1 MLKTGC
7 ICFGFSASDF
17 VLVSDFGF
25 RILSLSMDA
34 TPYLERYR
42 KGEWRDRIFR
52 DMILD
57 DVRPEGK
64 GLTFLDIGCGHGFD
78 GDVPLQESLARVAGA
93 FIGIEPDTAVRPL
106 PCFTQVHACLFEDAP
121 LAPGS
126 IDVAYAIMVLEHL
139 AEPQR
144 FWDKLHAVL
153 APGGV
158 FWGLTVDSRHWFCRF
173 SRGFDRLGIKDV
185 YLRFLI
191 GRRGQERYENYPVF
205 YRSNSP
211 EQIAPLVRQF
221 HSHEFHNFARVG
233 QCNGYFPAPLRPF
246 VSAWDRRALRKNRP
260 GTLLAVR
267 VQK

>member
-1 MLKTGC
+1 MNL
-7 ICFGFSASDF
+7 
-17 VLVSDFGF
+17 
-25 RILSLSMDA
+25 

-42 KGEWRDRIFR
+42 AGEWRDRVFR

-57 DVRPEGK
+57 DVRPAGRR
-64 GLTFLDIGCGHGFD
+64 LTFLDIGCGRGFD
-78 GDVPLQESLARVAGA
+78 GDVPLQQSIAVVAGT
-93 FIGIEPDTAVRPL
+93 FIGIEPDASVQPGPYFAQL
-106 PCFTQVHACLFEDAP
+106 HACLFEDAP

-144 FWDKLHAVL
+144 FWDKLWEVL
-153 APGGV
+153 AEGGV
-158 FWGLTVDSRHWFCRF
+158 FWGLTVDSRHWFCRY
-173 SRGFDRLGIKDV
+173 SRWFDRLHVKDT

-191 GRRGQERYENYPVF
+191 GRRGEERYENYPVF

-211 EQIAPLVRQF
+211 EQIEPLVQRF
-221 HSHEFHNFARVG
+221 RGCEFHNLSRIG
-233 QCNGYFPAPLRPF
+233 QCNAYFPPPLRPF
-246 VSAWDRRALRKNRP
+246 VSAWDRRALRRDRP

>member
-1 MLKTGC
+1 
-7 ICFGFSASDF
+7 
-17 VLVSDFGF
+17 
-25 RILSLSMDA
+25 
-34 TPYLERYR
+34 
-42 KGEWRDRIFR
+42 
-52 DMILD
+52 
-57 DVRPEGK
+57 
-64 GLTFLDIGCGHGFD
+64 
-78 GDVPLQESLARVAGA
+78 
-93 FIGIEPDTAVRPL
+93 
-106 PCFTQVHACLFEDAP
+106 
-121 LAPGS
+121 
-126 IDVAYAIMVLEHL
+126 VAYAIMVLEHL

-144 FWDKLHAVL
+144 FWDKVSAVL

-173 SRGFDRLGIKDV
+173 SRWFDRLGIKDV

-211 EQIAPLVRQF
+211 EQIAPLVSQF
-221 HSHEFHNFARVG
+221 RSHEFHNFSRVG